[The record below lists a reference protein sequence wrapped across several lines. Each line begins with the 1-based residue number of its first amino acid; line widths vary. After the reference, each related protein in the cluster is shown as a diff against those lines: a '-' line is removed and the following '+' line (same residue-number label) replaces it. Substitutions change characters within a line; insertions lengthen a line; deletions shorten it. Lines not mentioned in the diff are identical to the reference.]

1 MKKKNGKC
9 RKILAGLLAG
19 VAVLHTVEWF
29 VIGKKVA
36 EAAKVPKAEG
46 MVKCL
51 LMGITWWKPLKE
63 SLVHKQPLDQQEV
76 ER

>member
-1 MKKKNGKC
+1 MEKKRFKKFFVS
-9 RKILAGLLAG
+9 LLVG
-19 VAVLHTVEWF
+19 VAALHTVEWF
-29 VIGKKVA
+29 IIGKKVA

-63 SLVHKQPLDQQEV
+63 SLVHKQPLDQ
-76 ER
+76 